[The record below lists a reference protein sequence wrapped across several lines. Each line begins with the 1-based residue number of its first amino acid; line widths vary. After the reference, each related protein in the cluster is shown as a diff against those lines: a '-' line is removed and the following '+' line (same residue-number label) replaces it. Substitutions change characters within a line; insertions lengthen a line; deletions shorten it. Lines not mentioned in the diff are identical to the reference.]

1 MSSLPQ
7 NGVVAGSVLPLSEG
21 DVGPCSQL
29 CSMSAVGSGTPNSAR
44 MQVLSCGDAEGEGRS
59 LTIGTG
65 KSVLEQ
71 RDFLLSYTEK
81 HANNTCSPSK
91 QEGQGGTEEEGAA
104 TGSWL
109 CGHGDHVPWEPCA
122 CVVPSLWRTEE
133 GAGMSWQQHPSCPG
147 HGYVL
152 CDLLSSGKSSCLTWD
167 LQHLVGTFL
176 GSCGDML
183 SSAAAPFPL
192 QKLAGC
198 DREEVLQQ
206 SFPYSSG
213 QWAETTHLCK
223 GDP

>member
-1 MSSLPQ
+1 MLMVVLSGGGPGRWRVPARYLLLVTTSKCPGAGKAHQGWEGAPMSSLPQ

-21 DVGPCSQL
+21 SVGPCSQL

-104 TGSWL
+104 AGSWL

-122 CVVPSLWRTEE
+122 CVVPSL
-133 GAGMSWQQHPSCPG
+133 
-147 HGYVL
+147 
-152 CDLLSSGKSSCLTWD
+152 SGELKKGQEC
-167 LQHLVGTFL
+167 L
-176 GSCGDML
+176 GS
-183 SSAAAPFPL
+183 SIPPA
-192 QKLAGC
+192 LAMGMC
-198 DREEVLQQ
+198 YVTCCHQVNHHALRGICSILWGH
-206 SFPYSSG
+206 S
-213 QWAETTHLCK
+213 
-223 GDP
+223 